1 MLLFELM
8 CNERSSMDFSKY
20 DISKR
25 MLAILL
31 IISIAAWL
39 MPASAEK
46 TYAASNVAAPKTN
59 GSVSCWDCVYFGAYP
74 QSDAGGNKR
83 DPIKWRVLSV
93 NGDDAFIISDTKL
106 DLERYYTSKKS
117 VAFANSYLKKWLN
130 GTFLNKAFTSSEQ
143 NSIKNMHYGKVAVM
157 SVSEAQSSSYG
168 FVSDRA
174 RVAVT
179 TNYTQQKIK
188 KNNPAIANSV
198 NSVYGAYWLS
208 DTSDS
213 KGYIKTVRGNTGK
226 IDSAFQVD
234 NTIICVRPVLHLNL
248 SSSVW
253 SHAGKVMS
261 NGQTAPSTPA
271 GVTAQKTAYNKIKI
285 SWNKVFEADGYEIYL
300 YKNSN
305 YVSSKIISGAGTTS
319 CAWTGLTPGSGYQC
333 KVRSFWNVG
342 SSKKYGSF
350 SSTISVEL
358 PKASQT
364 ITSKYSSKLSKYCS
378 KSTFNLGAA
387 AKTPLTYKSNNT
399 SIASVDTKGNV
410 KVKRPGTVKITITA
424 KGTKSYYSQTR
435 TITIIGKLK
444 APVAKARTGSKKG
457 QIKLSWGSV
466 YGAEGYIVSRY
477 DKKRGYVNKW
487 RVNKTSTVNKY
498 KTQYRKYNSKTGK
511 YYWSNV
517 KTTTGLPI
525 IVENGLTKGKRY
537 YYKVKAYRG
546 NKSATSSK
554 TSAAAKK

>member
-1 MLLFELM
+1 M
-8 CNERSSMDFSKY
+8 NFSKY

-25 MLAILL
+25 MLAIIL
-31 IISIAAWL
+31 IILITAWL
-39 MPASAEK
+39 MPANVKKS
-46 TYAASNVAAPKTN
+46 YAASNVTAPKTN

-74 QSDAGGNKR
+74 QSDASGNKR

-106 DLERYYTSKKS
+106 DLAQYHTSKKS
-117 VAFANSYLKKWLN
+117 VTFANSYLKKWLN

-143 NSIKNMHYGKVAVM
+143 NSIKSMHYGKVAVM
-157 SVSEAQSSSYG
+157 SSTEAQSSSYG
-168 FVSDRA
+168 FVNDKA

-198 NSVYGAYWLS
+198 NNVYGAYWLS

-213 KGYIKTVRGNTGK
+213 KGYVKAVRGNTGK

-234 NTIICVRPVLHLNL
+234 NTIICVRPVLHLKL
-248 SSSVW
+248 SSSAW
-253 SHAGKVMS
+253 SPAGKVMS
-261 NGQTAPSTPA
+261 NEQTSPSTPA
-271 GVTAQKTAYNKIKI
+271 GVTAQKTDYNKIKI

-305 YVSSKIISGAGTTS
+305 YVLNKIISGAETTS
-319 CAWTGLTPGSGYQC
+319 CMRTGLTPSNEYQQ
-333 KVRSFWNVG
+333 KVRAFWNVG
-342 SSKKYGSF
+342 GSKKYSSF
-350 SSTISVEL
+350 SPAVSVEL

-364 ITSKYSSKLSKYCS
+364 ITSKYSSKISKYCS

-387 AKTPLTYKSNNT
+387 AKTSLTYKSNNT
-399 SIASVDTKGNV
+399 SVASVDTKGNV
-410 KVKRPGTVKITITA
+410 KVKKPGTAKITITA
-424 KGTKSYYSQTR
+424 KGTKSYYSKIRTV
-435 TITIIGKLK
+435 TITGKLK
-444 APVAKARTGSKKG
+444 APVAKAKTGSKKG

-477 DKKRGYVNKW
+477 DGKKGYVNKW
-487 RVNKTSTVNKY
+487 RVKKTSAVNKY
-498 KTQYRKYNSKTGK
+498 KTQYRKYNYRTGK

-517 KTTTGLPI
+517 KTTKGLPI
-525 IVENGLTKGKRY
+525 IIENGLKRGKRY
-537 YYKVKAYRG
+537 YYKVKVYRG
-546 NKSATSSK
+546 SKYAISAK
-554 TSAAAKK
+554 TAAVAKK